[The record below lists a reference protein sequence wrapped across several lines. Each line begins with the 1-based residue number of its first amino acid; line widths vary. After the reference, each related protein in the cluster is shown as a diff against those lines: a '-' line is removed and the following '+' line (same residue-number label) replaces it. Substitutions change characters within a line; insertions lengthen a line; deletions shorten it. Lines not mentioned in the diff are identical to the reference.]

1 MTRWRWGGVAGVL
14 FAACASAPPAAP
26 EASGGGGF
34 VAIEDAAHLSVEA
47 PPVPAVTHFVLAG
60 GTVLTAAGQ
69 TFAPGWIE
77 VSAGRIVALG
87 AGASPIVGVQTIDL
101 GGKWVTPG
109 LIDVHSHLGVYPAP
123 QVRATD
129 DGNEATAP
137 TTPGVWAEH
146 SFWAEDP
153 NLQRAAEG
161 GVTSLEILPGSAN
174 LIGGRGVTLHLR
186 PMRGGR
192 AMRFPGAPDTLKM
205 ACGENP
211 KRVYGGKG
219 GAPSTRMGNVRGY
232 REAFA
237 AAARYL
243 KDHGKKKLEDLPRDL
258 AQETLV
264 GVLEGRILAQVH
276 CYTAQDMISF
286 LQVAKEFGFKV
297 RAFHHALEAYK
308 VRDLLAQNDVG
319 VATWADWWGFK
330 LEAWDAVPENAA
342 LLET

>member
-192 AMRFPGAPDTLKM
+192 AMRFPGAPDTLTL

-286 LQVAKEFGFKV
+286 LQVAK
-297 RAFHHALEAYK
+297 
-308 VRDLLAQNDVG
+308 
-319 VATWADWWGFK
+319 
-330 LEAWDAVPENAA
+330 AVE
-342 LLET
+342 